1 MMHRCVIRHPAP
13 SRLILDRQFILGDN
27 LQLCREALTSKRH
40 DSFHL
45 LERISIDLRVDNSI
59 VPKAVNLA
67 QLRISGKLPSL
78 QINFSDTKYKALMRL
93 IDVSIPHFDNSTQA
107 PRPRPV
113 KRATPGFQLPLFGPA
128 AADYTVDDEE
138 GKTNDT
144 TSSVGEDEFFEAE
157 EGDGEVRSMMRHT
170 YSILIS
176 TSSPNTGSIR

>member
-1 MMHRCVIRHPAP
+1 MFHQQSAP

-27 LQLCREALTSKRH
+27 LQKCREALTSKRH
-40 DSFHL
+40 DSLHL

-107 PRPRPV
+107 ARPRPV
-113 KRATPGFQLPLFGPA
+113 KRTAPGFQLPLFGLA

-138 GKTNDT
+138 EGKANDT
-144 TSSVGEDEFFEAE
+144 DGSSAGDDEFFEAE
-157 EGDGEVRSMMRHT
+157 EGDGEVWPTFTIH
-170 YSILIS
+170 I
-176 TSSPNTGSIR
+176 NF